1 MAHPGIIPLAR
12 IVETSSLARLK
23 NPITIAG
30 GGLAGLSLG
39 IALQSRGVS
48 VTLHEASNYPRHRVC
63 GEFIS
68 GVRDETLETLG
79 IRDCLNEATHLLS
92 ASWNDP
98 AGRLA
103 EMQAPGRGISRW
115 KLDAYLQQQFLSL
128 GGRLVTNSRVAPA
141 PGVIW
146 AAGRP
151 RQPSS
156 WLGLKCH
163 ARNLPLTHDLE
174 MFTSP
179 GGYIGLARIE
189 DEKVNICGLFQRS
202 SPSGAK
208 GSALLLSI
216 LRGSSLD
223 ALADRLEAAD
233 IDESSFCGVAA
244 FQTGHQEGPE
254 FCIGDAA
261 SMIPPFTGNGMS
273 MAFESAECALQPAM
287 DYATG
292 RKSWQEAASAST
304 ASQVRRFNR
313 RLAVAGALHR
323 ILLNPLGLRLT
334 SALARRKCL
343 PFQTLL
349 HLVR

>member
-1 MAHPGIIPLAR
+1 M
-12 IVETSSLARLK
+12 K

-39 IALQSRGVS
+39 IALQSRGVA
-48 VTLHEASNYPRHRVC
+48 VTLHEASAYPRHRVC

-68 GVRDETLETLG
+68 GVSDETLATL
-79 IRDCLNEATHLLS
+79 DVAECLSDATSLKS
-92 ASWNDP
+92 ASWSDS

-103 EMQAPGRGISRW
+103 EMQVPGRGISRW
-115 KLDAYLQQQFLSL
+115 QLDERLQRKFVSL
-128 GGRLVTNSRVAPA
+128 GGSLVTNSRIAAA
-141 PGVIW
+141 PGVVW

-151 RQPSS
+151 RRPSE

-179 GGYIGLARIE
+179 GGYVGLAKIE
-189 DEKVNICGLFQRS
+189 DDQVNICGLFKTRS
-202 SPSGAK
+202 TRGAK
-208 GSALLLSI
+208 GSALLLTM
-216 LRGSSLD
+216 LRESSLH

-233 IDESSFCGVAA
+233 FDESSVCGAAGFQFGQQVA
-244 FQTGHQEGPE
+244 PE
-254 FCIGDAA
+254 FSIGDAA

-273 MAFESAECALQPAM
+273 MAFESAECALQPAL
-287 DYATG
+287 DYAVG
-292 RKSWQEAASAST
+292 RKSWLEAASAST
-304 ASQVRRFNR
+304 ASQASRFRR
-313 RLAVAGALHR
+313 RLAAAGILHHCLMNRAALR
-323 ILLNPLGLRLT
+323 IT
-334 SALARRKCL
+334 SSLARRKMV

>member
-1 MAHPGIIPLAR
+1 
-12 IVETSSLARLK
+12 
-23 NPITIAG
+23 
-30 GGLAGLSLG
+30 
-39 IALQSRGVS
+39 
-48 VTLHEASNYPRHRVC
+48 
-63 GEFIS
+63 
-68 GVRDETLETLG
+68 
-79 IRDCLNEATHLLS
+79 
-92 ASWNDP
+92 
-98 AGRLA
+98 
-103 EMQAPGRGISRW
+103 
-115 KLDAYLQQQFLSL
+115 
-128 GGRLVTNSRVAPA
+128 VAPA

-244 FQTGHQEGPE
+244 FQTGHQDGPE

-273 MAFESAECALQPAM
+273 MAFESAECALQPAI

-304 ASQVRRFNR
+304 ASQARRFNR

-323 ILLNPLGLRLT
+323 ILLNPLGLRIT

-349 HLVR
+349 HLIR

>member
-1 MAHPGIIPLAR
+1 
-12 IVETSSLARLK
+12 
-23 NPITIAG
+23 
-30 GGLAGLSLG
+30 
-39 IALQSRGVS
+39 
-48 VTLHEASNYPRHRVC
+48 
-63 GEFIS
+63 
-68 GVRDETLETLG
+68 
-79 IRDCLNEATHLLS
+79 
-92 ASWNDP
+92 
-98 AGRLA
+98 
-103 EMQAPGRGISRW
+103 MQAPGRGISRW
-115 KLDAYLQQQFLSL
+115 KLDAYLQKQFLSL

-189 DEKVNICGLFQRS
+189 DEKVNICGLFQRR

-244 FQTGHQEGPE
+244 FQTGHQDGPE

-304 ASQVRRFNR
+304 ASQARRFNR

-323 ILLNPLGLRLT
+323 ILLNPLGLRLA